1 MAGRALAV
9 AEPLVLLAAA
19 PLLLFPTSRPAWT
32 VVALALLAAVWVL
45 RAAFLREF
53 WPASPANLA
62 LLVFCLAIPLAVWAS
77 AFPELTLPKL
87 TGLILGLASL
97 RVLGFAVRSRR
108 SLAIGLAVFG
118 IVALGV
124 WAVGL
129 LGMRLAPL
137 QGLTARLPQA
147 LVALPGTP
155 GEGVNPNQLAG
166 ALVLALP
173 VMLGCAAGCAREG
186 RRSAVLLLAAAML
199 VLLATVIFTRSR
211 AGWIGLSVALIAWA
225 FLAAWSH
232 GSRRLRLALGTAA
245 GLSAVA
251 VVAAAVMVGP
261 SLVARVAE
269 TGQGSPG
276 MDAVMQ
282 QLSLDAR
289 VEIWSRAVYALQ
301 DFPFTGVGLG
311 TFRRVVNLLYPLFLV
326 PPDSDIAHAHNLLL
340 QVGVDLGL
348 GGLVGYVALMLA
360 AAVTAWRAA
369 RSSDRFAGSAALGLL
384 AGMIGLHVYG
394 LADTLALGSKPGL
407 LFWLALGLMVALP
420 QVDAGLTRAGERPDR
435 RSGTVAAQSNDAV

>member
-19 PLLLFPTSRPAWT
+19 PLLLFPTYRPAWT
-32 VVALALLAAVWVL
+32 VAALIGLAAVWVL
-45 RAAFLREF
+45 RAAIRREA

-97 RVLGFAVRSRR
+97 RALGFIVRSRR
-108 SLAIGLAVFG
+108 RLELALALFG

-124 WAVGL
+124 WSVGL

-155 GEGVNPNQLAG
+155 GEGINPNQLAG
-166 ALVLALP
+166 ALVLVLP
-173 VMLGCAAGCAREG
+173 VMLGCAAGFAREG
-186 RRSAVLLLAAAML
+186 RRAAALLLSAAML
-199 VLLATVIFTRSR
+199 VVLATVIFTRSR
-211 AGWIGLSVALIAWA
+211 AGWIGLSVALIGWA
-225 FLAAWSH
+225 FFAAWLH
-232 GSRRLRLALGTAA
+232 GGRRFRIALGIAA
-245 GLSAVA
+245 VVSAVA
-251 VVAAAVMVGP
+251 VIAAAAVVGP
-261 SLVARVAE
+261 SLVAQATE
-269 TGQGSPG
+269 AGQAGPAV
-276 MDAVMQ
+276 DAVMQ

-289 VEIWSRAVYALQ
+289 VEIWSRAIYALQ

-326 PPDSDIAHAHNLLL
+326 PPDSDIAHAHNVFL
-340 QVGVDLGL
+340 QVGVDIGL
-348 GGLVGYVALMLA
+348 GGLVGYAGLVLA
-360 AAVTAWRAA
+360 AAVTAWQAA
-369 RSSDRFAGSAALGLL
+369 RSSSRFTGSVALGLL

-407 LFWLALGLMVALP
+407 LFWLALGLIVALP
-420 QVDAGLTRAGERPDR
+420 RVEAGLPRAEERSD
-435 RSGTVAAQSNDAV
+435 